1 MKRSLKNIIIIVLV
15 ILMGVSMF
23 ITMNYVK
30 NHTSNNNTMPN
41 INNNASYTA
50 NTEIKED
57 TEINSGE
64 YKSSSSDENT
74 ILVSKG
80 TSTISNIKSSS
91 EYCSR

>member
-1 MKRSLKNIIIIVLV
+1 MKRSLKNIIISVLV
-15 ILMGVSMF
+15 ILMGASMF
-23 ITMNYVK
+23 ITMNYAK

-41 INNNASYTA
+41 MNNNASYTA
-50 NTEIKED
+50 NTEIKKD

-74 ILVSKG
+74 ILVSNG
-80 TSTISNIKSSS
+80 TSTISNIKSSR